1 MLLSRFEFL
10 ALLPDTPEITGYAI
24 EITPSG
30 KAVLEEWKLSYE
42 TFVDGLPE
50 PVDARLAWHK
60 SRQELGLLIFVKT
73 KTADPPHK
81 KVNFYLQ
88 PDPVKIRRR
97 YGVNPHRPKAKKDK

>member
-1 MLLSRFEFL
+1 MLLSRFEVL
-10 ALLPDTPEITGYAI
+10 ALLPDTPEIIGYAI

-50 PVDARLAWHK
+50 QLDARLAWHK
-60 SRQELGLLIFVKT
+60 SRQELGLLILIKT
-73 KTADPPHK
+73 GTEERK

-88 PDPVKIRRR
+88 PDPKKVRRR
-97 YGVNPHRPKAKKDK
+97 YGVNPYRPKPKD